1 MSQIVFYEAQ
11 GKLHIAT
18 VMEQKDSHL
27 QVKGQGS
34 STQKIKSKDVLLQ
47 SNLNDT
53 PAQLS
58 AQVDELTSQ
67 VDLDFLCGVDNKRCK
82 TDIDEN
88 GVKQLSLNDKGQVQ
102 FDGKAA
108 GMSLAKFLEITQEGK
123 DMSGPTGGIQGM
135 KGTLFGIPYASGS
148 WPDKLIEAFS
158 GTHDMIGGKVSGLYD
173 EQGNIKRGMTDAE
186 RSIYNNAVTT
196 TAILPSLP
204 FAAAELLSPEVW
216 KAMSILLKGAK

>member
-1 MSQIVFYEAQ
+1 M
-11 GKLHIAT
+11 G
-18 VMEQKDSHL
+18 
-27 QVKGQGS
+27 GS
-34 STQKIKSKDVLLQ
+34 FSASKSKVD
-47 SNLNDT
+47 SDFD
-53 PAQLS
+53 S
-58 AQVDELTSQ
+58 ATTLTNMSGTSEG
-67 VDLDFLCGVDNKRCK
+67 VRSDGVKVGGTKADLDFLCGVDNKRCK